1 MPPVADLRTEIA
13 AVARRTSF
21 SGAVRVCADGDEWSQ
36 AWGFAHRGLNIR
48 CQPSTRFAM
57 ASGSKAFTALAIVSL
72 IADGV
77 LTLSTTARSLL
88 GDDLPLIDDRVTVEQ
103 LLSHRSGIG
112 DYLDEEVHTDTNDYV
127 MPVPLHELERTE
139 GFLKALDG
147 FPQKFEPGTDF
158 VYCNGG
164 FVVLA
169 LIAERASGMTY
180 HEIVQKAV
188 LDKADMTQTAF
199 LRSDEPTDAA
209 LGYLDGE
216 GLRTNLLHLPVRG
229 NGDGG
234 CYTTLRDMDRFWTAF
249 LSGDIVPAQYVSTMV
264 KARSTDPDSGE
275 RYGLG
280 VRMLPNVDVLALEGC
295 DAGVSFRSD
304 HDPASGTEFVVLSNT
319 ADGAWPLVKVLEGAL
334 FSSTSIGPHAQSS
347 PSIAASA
354 ASSDSAS

>member
-1 MPPVADLRTEIA
+1 MADLRDEIDDA
-13 AVARRTSF
+13 ARRTSF
-21 SGAVRVCADGDEWSQ
+21 SGAVRVSVGGDEWSQ

-48 CQPSTRFAM
+48 CNPSTRFAM

-77 LTLSTTARSLL
+77 LALSTAVRSVL
-88 GDDLPLIDDRVTVEQ
+88 GDDLPLIDDRVTIEQ

-112 DYLDEEVHTDTNDYV
+112 DYLDEEVHTDTNEYV
-127 MPVPLHELERTE
+127 MPVPLHELEKTE
-139 GFLKALDG
+139 SFLPALEG

-180 HEIVQKAV
+180 HELVQHAV

-199 LRSDEPTDAA
+199 LRSDEPADAA
-209 LGYLDGE
+209 LGYLASE
-216 GLRTNLLHLPVRG
+216 GLRTNVLHLPVQG

-234 CYTTLRDMDRFWTAF
+234 CYTTLRDMHRFWLAF
-249 LSGDIVPAQYVSTMV
+249 LSGEIVSAEWVSTMIEP
-264 KARSTDPDSGE
+264 RSTDPDSGE

-280 VRMLPNVDVLALEGC
+280 VRMLPNVDVVALEGC

-304 HDPASGTEFVVLSNT
+304 HDPASGTEFVVLANT
-319 ADGAWPLVKVLEGAL
+319 ADGAWPLVEVLESSL
-334 FSSTSIGPHAQSS
+334 F
-347 PSIAASA
+347 
-354 ASSDSAS
+354 